1 MAALEGHAMASPPSD
16 DAFAKYVLQHTIA
29 TAGQIAA
36 AREFQARCTRDGVS
50 MLLADALIRVGAITP
65 AQRDNVERQL
75 QAQQYGIF
83 QLLHYKFL
91 RKLGEGG
98 MGAVFLAEDTQ
109 SGRNVALKVL
119 HRHFATNADFMKRF
133 HREADAMGRLN
144 HPNIVRA
151 FSAGQDQGRHFIVM
165 EYCEGET
172 LDKRMKREG
181 ALPFEEATEIV
192 TQVARGLQHAHAAGL
207 VHRDVKPANVIL
219 AGGVAKLL
227 DLGLSKNLEGMDQTL
242 LTQTGVTVGTPHY
255 MSPEQARGERDL
267 DGRADIYSLGA
278 TYYHLVTGATP
289 FRGSSAFEVITK
301 HLNETFPDPR
311 DIREGI
317 SDGTVHVIRKM
328 LAKDREDRYRDCGE
342 LLGDLKRVKAGEEPL
357 CAETDALRSSISPR
371 RGRRPTFGSA
381 SASQSVPRKAAAAAV
396 PGPPE
401 IASKRAG
408 VNSKAALL
416 AGGVALA
423 VLIVAAIFMT
433 NRGPAHKTEAVQPP
447 VKPVALNPVKPV
459 PPPPPPI
466 AAVIPVKPIQKDQP
480 QVAPPGYRALFDG
493 KDTSA
498 WAREDGS
505 PISWPVV
512 DGTLEVGNGNII
524 TRDSYQ
530 DFRLHVEFCLE
541 PKANSGVY
549 LQRRYE
555 IDVLDSSYAYP
566 SNRGSTC
573 GSLVGQKRPDKNVFK
588 QPGEWQ
594 SFDIT
599 FRAARFDAAGRKTE
613 NVRVTVV
620 HNGVTIHENA
630 EFKTNTPLGRPEGPD
645 PGPVLL
651 QQHTG
656 KVRFRNIWIAPNS

>member
-1 MAALEGHAMASPPSD
+1 MESPPSD
-16 DAFAKYVLQHTIA
+16 DAFAKCVLQRTIA

-36 AREFQARCTRDGVS
+36 ARKFQARSTRDGVS

-83 QLLHYKFL
+83 HLLHYKFL

-165 EYCEGET
+165 EHCEGET

-219 AGGVAKLL
+219 AGGIAKLL
-227 DLGLSKNLEGMDQTL
+227 DLGLSKNIEGMDQTL

-328 LAKDREDRYRDCGE
+328 LAKDREDRYRDGGE
-342 LLGDLKRVKAGEEPL
+342 LLKDLER
-357 CAETDALRSSISPR
+357 
-371 RGRRPTFGSA
+371 
-381 SASQSVPRKAAAAAV
+381 
-396 PGPPE
+396 
-401 IASKRAG
+401 
-408 VNSKAALL
+408 
-416 AGGVALA
+416 
-423 VLIVAAIFMT
+423 
-433 NRGPAHKTEAVQPP
+433 
-447 VKPVALNPVKPV
+447 
-459 PPPPPPI
+459 
-466 AAVIPVKPIQKDQP
+466 
-480 QVAPPGYRALFDG
+480 
-493 KDTSA
+493 
-498 WAREDGS
+498 
-505 PISWPVV
+505 VV
-512 DGTLEVGNGNII
+512 DGLDPE
-524 TRDSYQ
+524 S
-530 DFRLHVEFCLE
+530 
-541 PKANSGVY
+541 KA
-549 LQRRYE
+549 
-555 IDVLDSSYAYP
+555 IDAMRTSVAMP
-566 SNRGSTC
+566 
-573 GSLVGQKRPDKNVFK
+573 
-588 QPGEWQ
+588 
-594 SFDIT
+594 
-599 FRAARFDAAGRKTE
+599 RAARRGAAPGGAGYHPRPDVPAPRGAGAPDGAGR
-613 NVRVTVV
+613 
-620 HNGVTIHENA
+620 G
-630 EFKTNTPLGRPEGPD
+630 
-645 PGPVLL
+645 
-651 QQHTG
+651 
-656 KVRFRNIWIAPNS
+656 